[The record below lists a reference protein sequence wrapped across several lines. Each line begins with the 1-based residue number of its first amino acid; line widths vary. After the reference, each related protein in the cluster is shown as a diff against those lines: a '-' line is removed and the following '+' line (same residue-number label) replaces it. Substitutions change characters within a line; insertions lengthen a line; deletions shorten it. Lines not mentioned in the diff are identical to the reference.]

1 MSKILD
7 LNIEETA
14 QHKRAYTVYCSLDP
28 ELSPAEREEAV
39 AARLGVDSDDV
50 HSWASFF
57 HWEERCA
64 QDAQTI
70 QKGIEARS
78 RKDKLRDKVEA
89 LTNRISDLLGNDQ
102 TFENIVIDDGKTLSQ
117 LAGAMDKL
125 VHTICM
131 LDGTAVDAVVIKS
144 DKPLSDYSDEE
155 LAALVAEGRARAAAR
170 DRDEGPDAA

>member
-14 QHKRAYTVYCSLDP
+14 QHKRAFAVYSSLDP
-28 ELSPAEREEAV
+28 ELSPDERERAVAER
-39 AARLGVDSDDV
+39 LSVDVEDV
-50 HSWASFF
+50 RSWASFF
-57 HWEERCA
+57 NWEQKLA

-70 QKGIEARS
+70 QKGLEARS
-78 RKDKLRDKVEA
+78 RKDKLRDSVEA
-89 LTNRISDLLGNDQ
+89 LADRISGLLSDDK
-102 TFENIVIDDGKTLSQ
+102 TFANIVIDDGKTLSQ

-155 LAALVAEGRARAAAR
+155 LAALVAEGRARAASR
-170 DRDEGPDAA
+170 RQDEGPDAA